1 MRDIDVLLK
10 DILCLMK
17 NSGYNDV
24 NRRGKKS
31 AQGGFK
37 MIRTGDV
44 RMNDEEMKDLYVMML
59 SLQSLQNRGI
69 TIKETFHRSIR
80 TLLLWYQQSENMEY
94 LDLALLHVQAY
105 TNMGFALDD
114 REEKRGFY
122 PQRISDRKE
131 DSPEQNTSPQ
141 YDWQMEAEQRK
152 SDDDQ

>member
-59 SLQSLQNRGI
+59 SLQSLRIGGLQL
-69 TIKETFHRSIR
+69 K
-80 TLLLWYQQSENMEY
+80 
-94 LDLALLHVQAY
+94 
-105 TNMGFALDD
+105 
-114 REEKRGFY
+114 KRFTGV
-122 PQRISDRKE
+122 
-131 DSPEQNTSPQ
+131 
-141 YDWQMEAEQRK
+141 
-152 SDDDQ
+152 

>member
-37 MIRTGDV
+37 MIITGDV
-44 RMNDEEMKDLYVMML
+44 RYSQGNP
-59 SLQSLQNRGI
+59 G
-69 TIKETFHRSIR
+69 
-80 TLLLWYQQSENMEY
+80 EN
-94 LDLALLHVQAY
+94 
-105 TNMGFALDD
+105 

-122 PQRISDRKE
+122 PQRTSDRKE

-152 SDDDQ
+152 SDGDQ